1 MKTFFLKSELIKE
14 LNLLSKD
21 QKTVGLVPT
30 MGALHQGHVSLVKQC
45 AFENDVVIVSIFVNP
60 TQFNNSGDLEK
71 YPRDLERDQNF
82 LKNRVDKPLLIFAPE
97 VNEMY
102 SEELESV
109 NYDFQGLENEM
120 EGEFRPGHFDGVAT
134 IVSKLFEVVGPDK
147 AYFGEKD
154 YQQLLIIKRMVE
166 ILKIPVTIVP
176 CRIFRENDGLAMSSR
191 NERLTDRQRAV
202 APLIY
207 QVLKSAK
214 SRFGTENATVINDWV
229 QRQFMEEPLLE
240 LEYFTIADSETLQSI
255 KEKEDNNKYRAFIAV
270 FAGDVRLID
279 NIALN

>member
-1 MKTFFLKSELIKE
+1 
-14 LNLLSKD
+14 
-21 QKTVGLVPT
+21 